1 MTGPSIL
8 DRVIGRLFPTAQYT
22 GLLDPG
28 AQRSVQ
34 QQGLL
39 GLGAGL
45 LQAGAPHPYQMG
57 TLGNLGGALQQ
68 SQMNFPQMAQQALQI
83 QAYKSQQAEQQAVAQ
98 VATEF

>member
-45 LQAGAPHPYQMG
+45 LQAGGPHPYQMG
-57 TLGNLGGALQQ
+57 TLGNIGGALQE
-68 SQMNFPQMAQQALQI
+68 SQATFPQMADQALRL
-83 QAYKSQQAEQQAVAQ
+83 QAYRSQMARSAAIQHMAAQ
-98 VATEF
+98 